1 MNSNLR
7 IKLVE
12 IASKRISKNDPSHD
26 FSHALRVL
34 STAEKIANKEG
45 ADLDVVVP
53 AALFHDLVV
62 YPKNHPDRMNSQYE
76 SAEATGKILSNIP
89 DYPVKKIDRVKTCII
104 ECSFTKDVVHEMLES
119 QIVQDADGLEATG
132 AISIMRTFAT
142 TGQMN
147 RPFYNPVDPFCKTR
161 EPDAMKNALDLFYE
175 RLLRVT
181 ERIHTKTAKKISTR
195 RTAFLRKF
203 LKELDLELKGK

>member
-1 MNSNLR
+1 
-7 IKLVE
+7 
-12 IASKRISKNDPSHD
+12 
-26 FSHALRVL
+26 
-34 STAEKIANKEG
+34 
-45 ADLDVVVP
+45 
-53 AALFHDLVV
+53 
-62 YPKNHPDRMNSQYE
+62 
-76 SAEATGKILSNIP
+76 
-89 DYPVKKIDRVKTCII
+89 
-104 ECSFTKDVVHEMLES
+104 MLES

-181 ERIHTKTAKKISTR
+181 ERMHTKTAKKISTR